1 MCVYIMW
8 TVSSSCCNPQQECAM
23 CFSCQSAFILRPKKD
38 KKNCDYHLLNFTG
51 QVSKNKCWTKY
62 FEHASLK
69 MTLRCIW
76 CAYLL
81 VLVVERDD
89 FGVFVV
95 FFCVL
100 VTEWGKSSFLP
111 LFPFGVPRLFTRDC
125 ISLSFFRRFLNH
137 SCTCRIRIIIPLSL
151 SLFLP
156 CPVLAQWVVLF
167 FPSLVGLLYESSLTL
182 SDWRKPP
189 PVLL

>member
-1 MCVYIMW
+1 MW
-8 TVSSSCCNPQQECAM
+8 SVSSSCCNPQQKCWCA
-23 CFSCQSAFILRPKKD
+23 FLVNQLSFWGLKKE
-38 KKNCDYHLLNFTG
+38 KNCDYRLLNFTG

-137 SCTCRIRIIIPLSL
+137 SCTCRIRIIISL
-151 SLFLP
+151 SL
-156 CPVLAQWVVLF
+156 
-167 FPSLVGLLYESSLTL
+167 LTL
-182 SDWRKPP
+182 SSSSPVSCAILSFSGWPSLRKFFDIIR
-189 PVLL
+189 LT